1 MAEQNDAASVKKG
14 RILVFSG
21 PSGVGK
27 GTLLKRLFDE
37 TDFPLTMSVS
47 ATTRAPRPGEI
58 NGVHYW
64 FMTRE
69 EFVAK
74 RERGEFLESFEVFA
88 GGAMYGTLRKTVE
101 DARDRGEWATLE
113 IDVKGAKRVVEQIP
127 DAITIFIAPP
137 SLDALRARLVQRGTE
152 PLEEIERRLARAKEE
167 LQESDFYKHQ
177 IVNDDLDVAFAE
189 LVAALESEV

>member
-88 GGAMYGTLRKTVE
+88 GGAMYGTLRKT
-101 DARDRGEWATLE
+101 DA
-113 IDVKGAKRVVEQIP
+113 
-127 DAITIFIAPP
+127 
-137 SLDALRARLVQRGTE
+137 
-152 PLEEIERRLARAKEE
+152 
-167 LQESDFYKHQ
+167 
-177 IVNDDLDVAFAE
+177 
-189 LVAALESEV
+189 